1 MAAVITTLPTF
12 KRCATNAT
20 AIRHKRRGRGDTMQA
35 LTNFS
40 NWARY
45 VIGWSLFNLI
55 AKPIIWIMSL
65 GIVVAA
71 IISGF
76 AMWFVPNAYD
86 LMGGVPKPSESEH
99 GPERP

>member
-1 MAAVITTLPTF
+1 MKVLI
-12 KRCATNAT
+12 
-20 AIRHKRRGRGDTMQA
+20 
-35 LTNFS
+35 NFS
-40 NWARY
+40 NWLRY
-45 VIGWSLFNLI
+45 VIGWTLFNLI
-55 AKPIIWIMSL
+55 AKPIIWAMSL

-86 LMGGVPKPSESEH
+86 LMGGRPEPSDSEH